1 MTVKSTAP
9 ELFFWLIL
17 CIPPA
22 AGGKGGG
29 GRGRSPKSPR
39 VFAGVSGPNLETYT
53 LFKTNTSDFPYPISD
68 LSEKSVLILNL
79 QN

>member
-1 MTVKSTAP
+1 
-9 ELFFWLIL
+9 
-17 CIPPA
+17 
-22 AGGKGGG
+22 
-29 GRGRSPKSPR
+29 
-39 VFAGVSGPNLETYT
+39 VSGPNLETYT